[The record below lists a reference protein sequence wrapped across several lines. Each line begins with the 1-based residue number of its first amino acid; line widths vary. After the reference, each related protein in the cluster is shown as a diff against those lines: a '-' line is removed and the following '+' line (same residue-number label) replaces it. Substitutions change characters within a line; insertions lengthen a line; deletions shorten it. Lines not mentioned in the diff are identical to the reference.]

1 MDTYFGIHSCDAC
14 SYANFKCCS
23 ICHLTMGSD
32 YTNHTTHLYTKTVK
46 LESNDLNHGCNL
58 DVPGM
63 SFDNIAQE

>member
-1 MDTYFGIHSCDAC
+1 
-14 SYANFKCCS
+14 
-23 ICHLTMGSD
+23 MGSD

-63 SFDNIAQE
+63 SFDNIAQEW